1 MTKSVSS
8 VSERLQSARDAKGL
22 SLSEVAQETCIS
34 ICYLKAIEAGKYD
47 ELPAQTFTIG
57 FIKSYAQA
65 LGLDCAELVAQYKS
79 EAEPDQPAETA
90 AVETETLSGF
100 VSMKPPRKKSWL
112 APSLAALG
120 IAGGWSFMGMNVSV
134 QTMVAQNDYDNQP
147 TQAVQ
152 FAQGVQG
159 TNLAPEQFASKAVE
173 ASLSDVGTS
182 MLDAVAT
189 QTLADSD
196 VASAASHTDMAAAR
210 VTYQDEQ
217 ASRVAYQDEQASG
230 ALRHQE
236 VRESQQ
242 SLFTSPV
249 YADPVDADDAT
260 NDVTIVATD
269 DSWVRLERADGSEVW
284 SGVLRAGERFN
295 PKLEQGV
302 LFTTSNAGAVRFAIG
317 DDETAPLG
325 EIGEIIAATSLDDL
339 RSHNLGE

>member
-120 IAGGWSFMGMNVSV
+120 IAGVWSFMGMNVSV

-147 TQAVQ
+147 AQAVQ
-152 FAQGVQG
+152 FAEGVQN

-182 MLDAVAT
+182 MLDAVPT

-196 VASAASHTDMAAAR
+196 VASAASHTDVAAA
-210 VTYQDEQ
+210 
-217 ASRVAYQDEQASG
+217 RVAYQDEQASG